1 MMFQTTCRF
10 SSYLS
15 NKISTTQT
23 QQKRLFRLE
32 ASAADVVL
40 YSDPRQKQTQ
50 LSISSA
56 DALVRAKL
64 TWEFRGKSTETTFAG
79 VLFWWISAW
88 EWCADSLWADHP
100 CTL

>member
-40 YSDPRQKQTQ
+40 YSDPRQKQTAFNFF
-50 LSISSA
+50 SWCVSA
-56 DALVRAKL
+56 READLRVQREKYGNN
-64 TWEFRGKSTETTFAG
+64 FRRRFI
-79 VLFWWISAW
+79 LMNIRMRMMRR
-88 EWCADSLWADHP
+88 
-100 CTL
+100 